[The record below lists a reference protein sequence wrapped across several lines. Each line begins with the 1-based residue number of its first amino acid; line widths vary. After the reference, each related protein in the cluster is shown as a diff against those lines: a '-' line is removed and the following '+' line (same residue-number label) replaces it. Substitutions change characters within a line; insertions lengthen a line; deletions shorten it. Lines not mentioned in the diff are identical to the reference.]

1 MLSLPVA
8 SKAMVELKKEIGL
21 PCGCGAHN
29 AISTWNFEARLG
41 AQSAIPLKVTANISP
56 VVMGADFILYGPV
69 ENSDFVFP
77 SVYAIDI
84 YYRFLRR
91 MKDQLEV

>member
-1 MLSLPVA
+1 M
-8 SKAMVELKKEIGL
+8 
-21 PCGCGAHN
+21 
-29 AISTWNFEARLG
+29 
-41 AQSAIPLKVTANISP
+41 SP

-69 ENSDFVFP
+69 ENCDFVFP